1 MRSKRPAGRS
11 ASGRAGGRRLS
22 VRVKTAKRRK
32 ASSTRWLQ
40 RQLNDPY
47 VAEARRHGYRSR
59 SAWKLVQLDDRVHF
73 LAPGRTVVDLG
84 AVPGGWTQVAV
95 ERVATDRRATTG
107 GEKRGR
113 EKPSGEKRGRVIAV
127 DVDEMEPVEGA
138 EILTLDVLDPDAT
151 EKLEA
156 VTGGKADVVLS
167 DMAAAATGHR
177 GTDHLRSMAL
187 CEAASDFACRVL
199 AEGGTLVIKVLQ
211 GGAES
216 ELLARLKQ
224 DFARVRHVKPP
235 ASRGESSETYL
246 VAEGF
251 RGGESRR

>member
-11 ASGRAGGRRLS
+11 AGGRAGGRRLS

-59 SAWKLVQLDDRVHF
+59 AAWKLIQLDDRVHF
-73 LAPGRTVVDLG
+73 LAPGRIVVDLG

-95 ERVATDRRATTG
+95 ERVATDRPATTG
-107 GEKRGR
+107 GA
-113 EKPSGEKRGRVIAV
+113 KPGSGKQGRVIAV
-127 DVDEMEPVEGA
+127 DMHEMEPVEGA

-177 GTDHLRSMAL
+177 GTDHLRCMAL

-216 ELLARLKQ
+216 EILARLKQ
-224 DFARVRHVKPP
+224 DFVRVRHIKPP